1 MKITKITKTLLKEM
15 VTEAFK
21 ATLKE
26 EYDESQVDK
35 IASMLCSFEDDTISS
50 AIEMMQ
56 VLDMG
61 MLYEKIVDDKYV
73 TAFMIVFEV
82 DSPVPKV
89 VEQLLKKDH
98 RYEGNDTGAETYRRI
113 LKDYSASR
121 FYPDETSTSDMLRVS
136 YNSTDNEGNPAI
148 KMIIQL
154 PKES

>member
-1 MKITKITKTLLKEM
+1 MKMKKIFESFRRMLT
-15 VTEAFK
+15 
-21 ATLKE
+21 E
-26 EYDESQVDK
+26 EYDESQVEK
-35 IASMLCSFEDDTISS
+35 IASMLSSFEDDTISS

-61 MLYEKIVDDKYV
+61 MLDERVVDDKYV
-73 TAFMIVFEV
+73 TAFMIVFEA

-98 RYEGNDTGAETYRRI
+98 RYEGNDTGAETYRRVI
-113 LKDYSASR
+113 KDYSASQ

-136 YNSTDNEGNPAI
+136 YSSTDNEGNPAV

-154 PKES
+154 PKE

>member
-1 MKITKITKTLLKEM
+1 MGLEEVHIVKMKKIFENFRRMLT
-15 VTEAFK
+15 
-21 ATLKE
+21 E
-26 EYDESQVDK
+26 EYDESQVEK
-35 IASMLCSFEDDTISS
+35 IASMLSSFEDDTISS

-61 MLYEKIVDDKYV
+61 MLDERVVDDKYV
-73 TAFMIVFEV
+73 TAFMIVFET

-98 RYEGNDTGAETYRRI
+98 RYEGNDTGAETYRRV
-113 LKDYSASR
+113 LKDYSASQ

-136 YNSTDNEGNPAI
+136 YNSTDNKGNPAV

-154 PKES
+154 PKE

>member
-1 MKITKITKTLLKEM
+1 MSLIEKIDEKIFENFRKMLT
-15 VTEAFK
+15 
-21 ATLKE
+21 E
-26 EYDESQVDK
+26 EYDESQVEK
-35 IASMLCSFEDDTISS
+35 IASMLSSFEDDTISS

-61 MLYEKIVDDKYV
+61 MLDERVVDDKYV
-73 TAFMIVFEV
+73 TAFMIVFEA

-98 RYEGNDTGAETYRRI
+98 RYEGNDTGAETYRRVI
-113 LKDYSASR
+113 KDYSASQ

-136 YNSTDNEGNPAI
+136 YSSTDNEGNPAV

-154 PKES
+154 PKE

>member
-1 MKITKITKTLLKEM
+1 LGLEEVHIVKMKKIFENFRRMLT
-15 VTEAFK
+15 
-21 ATLKE
+21 E
-26 EYDESQVDK
+26 EYDESQVEK
-35 IASMLCSFEDDTISS
+35 IASMLSSFEDDTISS

-61 MLYEKIVDDKYV
+61 MLDERVVDDKYV
-73 TAFMIVFEV
+73 TAFMIVFET

-98 RYEGNDTGAETYRRI
+98 RYEGNDTGAETYRRV
-113 LKDYSASR
+113 LKDYSASQ

-136 YNSTDNEGNPAI
+136 YNSTDNKGNPAV

-154 PKES
+154 PKE

>member
-1 MKITKITKTLLKEM
+1 MKMKKIFENFRRMLT
-15 VTEAFK
+15 
-21 ATLKE
+21 E
-26 EYDESQVDK
+26 EYDESQVEK
-35 IASMLCSFEDDTISS
+35 IASMLSSFEDDTISS

-61 MLYEKIVDDKYV
+61 MLDERVVDDKYV
-73 TAFMIVFEV
+73 TAFMIVFET

-98 RYEGNDTGAETYRRI
+98 RYEGNDTGAETYRRV
-113 LKDYSASR
+113 LKDYSASQ

-136 YNSTDNEGNPAI
+136 YNSTDNKGNPAV

-154 PKES
+154 PKE

>member
-1 MKITKITKTLLKEM
+1 MKMKKIFENFRRMLT
-15 VTEAFK
+15 
-21 ATLKE
+21 E
-26 EYDESQVDK
+26 EYDESQVEK
-35 IASMLCSFEDDTISS
+35 IASMLSSFEDDTISS

-61 MLYEKIVDDKYV
+61 MLDERVIDDKYV
-73 TAFMIVFEV
+73 TAFMIVFEG

-98 RYEGNDTGAETYRRI
+98 SYEGNDTGAETYRR
-113 LKDYSASR
+113 LVKDYSASQ

-136 YNSTDNEGNPAI
+136 YNSTDSEGNPAV

-154 PKES
+154 PKE

>member
-1 MKITKITKTLLKEM
+1 MI
-15 VTEAFK
+15 VTRK
-21 ATLKE
+21 KLRQIVKE
-26 EYDESQVDK
+26 EINKLLSEEDYDESQVEK
-35 IASMLCSFEDDTISS
+35 IASMLSSFEDDTISS

-61 MLYEKIVDDKYV
+61 MLDERVIDDKYV
-73 TAFMIVFEV
+73 TAFMIVFET

-98 RYEGNDTGAETYRRI
+98 RYEGNDTGAETYRR
-113 LKDYSASR
+113 LVKDYSVSR

-136 YNSTDNEGNPAI
+136 YNSTDNEGNPAV

-154 PKES
+154 PKE

>member
-1 MKITKITKTLLKEM
+1 MKMKKIFENFRRMLT
-15 VTEAFK
+15 
-21 ATLKE
+21 E
-26 EYDESQVDK
+26 EYDESQVEK
-35 IASMLCSFEDDTISS
+35 IASMLSSFEDDTISS

-61 MLYEKIVDDKYV
+61 MLDERVVDDKYV
-73 TAFMIVFEV
+73 TAFMIVFEA

-98 RYEGNDTGAETYRRI
+98 RYEGNDTGAETYRRVI
-113 LKDYSASR
+113 KDYSASQ

-136 YNSTDNEGNPAI
+136 YSSTDNEGNPAV

-154 PKES
+154 PKE